1 MTTMPRILCLYAHP
15 DDETFCSGGT
25 LAKYAA
31 QGAEILVV
39 SATRGQAGQIQDA
52 SAATRRTLG
61 LIRESELQCACQ
73 CLGVQQMVCWD
84 YMDGKLKDADPRLLD
99 GDVVRVIREFRPDVV
114 ITFDPTGAYGHPDH
128 IAICQAATRSCALAA
143 DPQQY
148 PEQGLPPHS
157 VPRLYYSYFPNR
169 RLLLLDQLVRWLA
182 GHRHQY
188 RGSLSFVQGL
198 ALFAQESL
206 VLHYVH
212 DFVET
217 RWFPP
222 GFLIVEQGEAG
233 NSLYIIVSG
242 EAEAVREEADG
253 SMTPLSKLTAGD
265 FFGELA
271 LLENKPRSAHVIA
284 RSVVTCIVFSPGEP
298 TAFAGRGA
306 EAALTDVQARQTD
319 STLQGVT
326 TSIDV
331 SAFVRQKI
339 KAVAAHR
346 TQYPIDPDMFPE
358 SMLVELFGREYFVQA
373 HPPAVLETEL

>member
-1 MTTMPRILCLYAHP
+1 MTPRILCLYAHP

-31 QGAEILVV
+31 QGAEILVI

-61 LIRESELQCACQ
+61 AVRESELRHACQ
-73 CLGVQQMVCWD
+73 HLGVQQVVCWD
-84 YMDGKLKDADPRLLD
+84 YMDGKLKEADPQALD
-99 GDVVRVIREFRPDVV
+99 GDVVRVIRQFRPDVV

-128 IAICQAATRSCALAA
+128 IAICQAATRGCLLAS
-143 DPQQY
+143 DPQQF
-148 PEQGLPPHS
+148 PEQGLPAYS

-169 RLLLLDQLVRWLA
+169 RSLLLDQLVRWLA
-182 GHRHQY
+182 GQRHQY

-217 RWFPP
+217 CWFPP

-253 SMTPLSKLTAGD
+253 SMTSLSLLTAGD

-271 LLENKPRSAHVIA
+271 LLEHKPRSAHVIA

-306 EAALTDVQARQTD
+306 DAALTDVQMRQTD
-319 STLQGVT
+319 SALQGVT

-339 KAVAAHR
+339 KAVASHR

-358 SMLVELFGREYFVQA
+358 SMLVELFGREYFVRA